1 MSTNPNEMVV
11 DVGDTIQKWKN
22 QWKVNIIVG
31 ICFIWFIP
39 VGLIVLIQ
47 SIRMTKKSP
56 SMLVENVK
64 KVYDGKAARQGKT
77 VKYINIPS
85 P

>member
-1 MSTNPNEMVV
+1 MSTNANEMVV
-11 DVGDTIQKWKN
+11 DVGETIQKWKS

-39 VGLIVLIQ
+39 VGLILLIQ
-47 SIRMTKKSP
+47 SIRMTKRPP
-56 SMLVENVK
+56 STLVENVK
-64 KVYDGKAARQGKT
+64 KVYDRKATRQGKT